1 MNYIQ
6 KEEGNVKNIFST
18 ISKLIQNKKY
28 NYSKLREEL
37 KNSPLTTNC
46 YDMLTDEQNGGVD
59 ELLRPINPKGD
70 KIGLLKE
77 NSLQGQKI
85 LIVML
90 WSCELSEKEN
100 KKLHPYNIDH
110 TNAENSK
117 CISNTVSYLGVE
129 VKKVLNYIEAI
140 NEITK
145 KDKNGRCNYYAVWV
159 LCGPN
164 INKLPD
170 KSNYPGLV
178 EQFIDCLILYWE
190 NGGAVGLFC
199 DNDPLYFQTN
209 MFLEK
214 VRFKGQNGK
223 LEKTKLRITGDDPGK
238 NVLIGYNAN
247 GNLTKNSSYD
257 TSIIRL
263 PNGTERMPLGRNVPQ
278 IYEGD
283 SISHANSNNKE
294 NIKPFIPFAKNSSG
308 NICIMLYCTQGRE
321 GDIIIDCGY
330 TKAFFKMSSGDIAT
344 WRYFQ
349 NIAGFLSRPEAH
361 MIYDDGETAKNY
373 RPNGINFKIDY
384 SNLYTKFDE
393 YYGFGSKSTFSIL
406 ILDVSGSMS
415 SYYGDLIDMTNN
427 IIDNQKKNNKNGI
440 RVIFFATN
448 AKTVNYNLYSM
459 STDDIKNANV
469 GGGTNFYKGFQEAAK
484 YIEYGKKF
492 DSRRVLFL
500 TDGEDDDYY
509 RIDDICSTMKYSG
522 YKIYI
527 MGFGA
532 GSLFENLRQ
541 FASPDCFDTRN
552 VFEDVKQICI
562 QAFSS

>member
-1 MNYIQ
+1 
-6 KEEGNVKNIFST
+6 
-18 ISKLIQNKKY
+18 
-28 NYSKLREEL
+28 
-37 KNSPLTTNC
+37 
-46 YDMLTDEQNGGVD
+46 
-59 ELLRPINPKGD
+59 
-70 KIGLLKE
+70 
-77 NSLQGQKI
+77 
-85 LIVML
+85 
-90 WSCELSEKEN
+90 
-100 KKLHPYNIDH
+100 
-110 TNAENSK
+110 
-117 CISNTVSYLGVE
+117 
-129 VKKVLNYIEAI
+129 
-140 NEITK
+140 
-145 KDKNGRCNYYAVWV
+145 
-159 LCGPN
+159 
-164 INKLPD
+164 
-170 KSNYPGLV
+170 
-178 EQFIDCLILYWE
+178 
-190 NGGAVGLFC
+190 
-199 DNDPLYFQTN
+199 
-209 MFLEK
+209 
-214 VRFKGQNGK
+214 
-223 LEKTKLRITGDDPGK
+223 
-238 NVLIGYNAN
+238 
-247 GNLTKNSSYD
+247 
-257 TSIIRL
+257 
-263 PNGTERMPLGRNVPQ
+263 MPLGRNVPQ
-278 IYEGD
+278 IYEGET
-283 SISHANSNNKE
+283 ISHANSNE
-294 NIKPFIPFAKNSSG
+294 DIKPFIPFAKNSSG
-308 NICIMLYCTQGRE
+308 NICIMIYGTQGKE

-406 ILDVSGSMS
+406 ILDVSGSMG

-427 IIDNQKKNNKNGI
+427 IIDNQKKNKKNEI
-440 RVIFFATN
+440 RVIFFADD

-509 RIDDICSTMKYSG
+509 RIDDICSRMKYCG